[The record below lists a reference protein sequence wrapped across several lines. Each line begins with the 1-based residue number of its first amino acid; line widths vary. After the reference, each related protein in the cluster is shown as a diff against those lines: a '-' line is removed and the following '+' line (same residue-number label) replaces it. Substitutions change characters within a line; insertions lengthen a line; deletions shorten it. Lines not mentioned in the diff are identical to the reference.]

1 MGKRGVASFLFLA
14 MILLATPRLW
24 ALDEWALESSGA
36 PLLVPPFKREVFA
49 GEVFRAGL
57 VQGQALKLTFDG
69 GNRGGV
75 VLAIPV
81 KDKTALAEKEVLKS
95 GVPAVMVYSAGEA
108 DGVAVRV
115 FTGAGSLTGEL
126 EPMDE
131 KTVSEGETAEFAMA
145 PGIEAIGRFINVSDF
160 RSSVTYEFFSGQ
172 TSVSRDAAR
181 SRTIT
186 LDFRG
191 SSKDKRWECEGD
203 KMVVKVHRG
212 KMIVKAGQPFI
223 ENPAAAKK

>member
-1 MGKRGVASFLFLA
+1 M
-14 MILLATPRLW
+14 
-24 ALDEWALESSGA
+24 DEWALESSQA

-49 GEVFRAGL
+49 GEVFRVGL
-57 VQGQALKLTFDG
+57 IQGQALKLTFDG
-69 GNRGGV
+69 GSRGGV

-95 GVPAVMVYSAGEA
+95 GKPSVMPYSAGEA
-108 DGVAVRV
+108 DAVAVRV
-115 FTGAGSLTGEL
+115 FTGTGSLVGEL
-126 EPMDE
+126 EPMAE
-131 KTVSEGETAEFAMA
+131 KTVSEGETAEFTMT
-145 PGIEAIGRFINVSDF
+145 PGIEAIGRFINISDF

-191 SSKDKRWECEGD
+191 SNKDKRWECEGD

-223 ENPAAAKK
+223 PVPPPKQP